1 MSYRKSEKC
10 FGNLLIN
17 ALRLAK
23 VQTKKSTRKLPK
35 LPPKLKKQ
43 HCITYFTKS
52 EFTLTQLSK
61 LLDKLQKIW
70 NIFGKLLIIALWSV
84 KVQTKKFTGILP
96 EMHQNGFFEN
106 FSFFSKNSIFFFNFS
121 KNQKSEKLPRIDV
134 IDQKRAPPSSY
145 FL

>member
-10 FGNLLIN
+10 FGNLSIN
-17 ALRLAK
+17 ALRLVK
-23 VQTKKSTRKLPK
+23 VQTKKSTKKLPK

-70 NIFGKLLIIALWSV
+70 NILGKLLIIALWSV

-96 EMHQNGFFEN
+96 EMHKNGFF
-106 FSFFSKNSIFFFNFS
+106 
-121 KNQKSEKLPRIDV
+121 
-134 IDQKRAPPSSY
+134 
-145 FL
+145 